1 MTGTERD
8 TLVLSSSYD
17 ELERIEPW
25 LKELQERLDFHNDEF
40 ARIMLA
46 LSEAVTNAIV
56 HGNREDPGK
65 SVTVR
70 SAMEDG
76 RLRLSVQDEGEGFE
90 PGKLPD
96 PLQEENLLKEGG
108 RGVYLIEQY
117 CDAVNYSRGG
127 TRITMDFDLD

>member
-1 MTGTERD
+1 MTGTELD

-17 ELERIEPW
+17 ELERIEPY
-25 LKELQERLDFHNDEF
+25 LKKLQERLDFHNDEF

-56 HGNREDPGK
+56 HGNGEDPEK

-70 SAMEDG
+70 STLEEG
-76 RLRLSVQDEGEGFE
+76 RLRVSVQDEGEGFD
-90 PGKLPD
+90 PDDLPD
-96 PLQEENLLKEGG
+96 PLREENLLKEGG

-117 CDAVNYSRGG
+117 CDKVSFSREG
-127 TRITMDFDLD
+127 TRISMEFDLG